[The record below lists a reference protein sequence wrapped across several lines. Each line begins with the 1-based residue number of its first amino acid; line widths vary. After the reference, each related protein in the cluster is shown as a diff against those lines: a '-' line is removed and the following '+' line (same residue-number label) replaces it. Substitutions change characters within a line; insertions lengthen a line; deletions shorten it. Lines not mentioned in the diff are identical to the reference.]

1 MSVLL
6 SKNKKELI
14 VSCSCGCNNGVHI
27 KIDKEDPDFFCYT
40 SYLSGNWYRDQD
52 KKIRWIIWEKIKKIV
67 AIIMNKDFYYAE
79 IEMTKEDFKA
89 FQEYINGIDN
99 E

>member
-14 VSCSCGCNNGVHI
+14 VSCNCGCNNGLHI
-27 KIDKEDPDFFCYT
+27 KIEKEDPEYFCYT

-52 KKIRWIIWEKIKKIV
+52 KKNKMCGMKK
-67 AIIMNKDFYYAE
+67 NQENYCSY
-79 IEMTKEDFKA
+79 
-89 FQEYINGIDN
+89 FQ
-99 E
+99 

>member
-14 VSCSCGCNNGVHI
+14 VSCNCGCNNGLHI
-27 KIDKEDPDFFCYT
+27 KIEKEDPEYFCYT

-52 KKIRWIIWEKIKKIV
+52 KKIRCVVWKKSRKLLQLFSIKTFVIQKL
-67 AIIMNKDFYYAE
+67 
-79 IEMTKEDFKA
+79 
-89 FQEYINGIDN
+89 
-99 E
+99 